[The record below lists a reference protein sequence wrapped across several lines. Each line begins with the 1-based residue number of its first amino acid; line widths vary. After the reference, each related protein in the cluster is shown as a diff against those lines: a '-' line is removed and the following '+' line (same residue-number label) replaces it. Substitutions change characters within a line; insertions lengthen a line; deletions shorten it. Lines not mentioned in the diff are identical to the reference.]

1 MNMKSNDL
9 TAQSQERRNQTP
21 AVSIIMPAYRA
32 AGYIA
37 DALASVLAQ
46 TFTDYEI
53 IVVNDGSP
61 DTDELERALEP
72 YRDRIVYIKQE
83 NRGVSAARNAAI
95 RVARAPLIAQLDPD
109 DLWEPEYLA
118 VQTDVMRR
126 DPSIDVV
133 YPNALVFGDM
143 PEAGREFMEVAPSE
157 GEVTLESLVM
167 QQCTVMT
174 CVTARRDAVIRA
186 GMYDESLNCSEDLD
200 LWLRIVKQGGRI
212 DYHRRVLVRYRR
224 HRGSLSSDPLWV
236 CENSLRVLDKVER
249 IMALSDEERK
259 AVERA
264 RLRFQAVHSFYKGKR
279 AFCDGDTKTAIECL
293 KQANSFFKSRK
304 TALVLILLR
313 LAPQVLLRTYEL
325 RDRLILK
332 TSTRV

>member
-1 MNMKSNDL
+1 MKSNDV
-9 TAQSQERRNQTP
+9 TALDSVSEAGAP

-32 AGYIA
+32 AAYIEA
-37 DALASVLAQ
+37 ALDSVFAQ
-46 TFTDYEI
+46 TFRDYEV

-61 DTDELERALEP
+61 DTEELERVLEP
-72 YRDRIVYIKQE
+72 YRGRIVYIRQE

-95 RVARAPLIAQLDPD
+95 RVARAPFVAQLDPD

-118 VQTDVMRR
+118 VQMEAFER
-126 DPSIDVV
+126 DPSIDVL

-157 GEVTLESLVM
+157 GEVTFESLIM

-174 CVTARRDAVIRA
+174 CVTARREMVLRA
-186 GMYDESLNCSEDLD
+186 GLYDESLNCSEDFD
-200 LWLRIVKQGGRI
+200 LWLRIVKAGGRI
-212 DYHRRVLVRYRR
+212 RYHRRVLVRYRR

-236 CENSLRVLDKVER
+236 CENALRVMDKAER
-249 IMALSDEERK
+249 TMSLTDEERE
-259 AVERA
+259 AVGRA
-264 RLRFQAVHSFYKGKR
+264 RSRFRATYSFYKGKR
-279 AFCDGDTKTAIECL
+279 AFTEGDTKTAIECL
-293 KQANSFFKSRK
+293 KEANVFFRSRK
-304 TALVLILLR
+304 TALVLLLLR
-313 LAPQVLLRTYEL
+313 LAPQLLLRTYDL

>member
-1 MNMKSNDL
+1 MTMNSNDV
-9 TAQSQERRNQTP
+9 TAISGSGEQTP
-21 AVSIIMPAYRA
+21 AVSIIIPAYRA

-37 DALASVLAQ
+37 DALSSVFAQ
-46 TFTDYEI
+46 TFTDYEV

-61 DTDELERALEP
+61 DTDEFERVLEP
-72 YRDRIVYIKQE
+72 YRNRIVYIKQE

-95 RVARAPLIAQLDPD
+95 RVARAPFLAQLDPD
-109 DLWEPEYLA
+109 DLWEPDYLA
-118 VQTDVMRR
+118 VQMETIER
-126 DPSIDVV
+126 DPSIDVL

-143 PEAGREFMEVAPSE
+143 PEAGRKFMDVAPSD
-157 GEVTLESLVM
+157 GEVTFERLVM
-167 QQCTVMT
+167 QECTVMT
-174 CVTARRDAVIRA
+174 CVTARRDVVLQA
-186 GMYDESLNCSEDLD
+186 GMYDETLNCSEDFD

-212 DYHRRVLVRYRR
+212 SYHRRVLVRYRR

-249 IMALSDEERK
+249 TMSLTDDEREVVK
-259 AVERA
+259 RA
-264 RLRFQAVHSFYKGKR
+264 RARFHATHSFYRGKR
-279 AFCDGDTKTAIECL
+279 AFTEGDTKTAIECL
-293 KQANSFFKSRK
+293 KEANTFFKSRK

-313 LAPQVLLRTYEL
+313 FAPQLLLRTYDL